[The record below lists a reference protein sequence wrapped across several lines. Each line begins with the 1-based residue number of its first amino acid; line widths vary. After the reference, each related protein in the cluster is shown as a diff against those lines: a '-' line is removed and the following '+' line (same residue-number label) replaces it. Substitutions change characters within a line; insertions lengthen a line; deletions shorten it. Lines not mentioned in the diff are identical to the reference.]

1 MRHNTTILS
10 LIAVLFLGGCSLSP
24 QLNVP
29 TIETPNKSVEA
40 LHVESSWWTKFGD
53 AKLNSLIEEALAN
66 NDDLKLSALRILKA
80 KQAYGLS
87 DANRYPTLSANANA
101 TRQKTSDETFSHNR
115 SEYSDH
121 G

>member
-29 TIETPNKSVEA
+29 SVELPSKSVEA
-40 LHVESSWWTKFGD
+40 LHVELSWWTKFGD
-53 AKLNSLIEEALAN
+53 AKLNALIEEALSN
-66 NDDLKLSALRILKA
+66 NDDLKLSTLRILKA

-87 DANRYPTLSANANA
+87 DANRYPGSS
-101 TRQKTSDETFSHNR
+101 RISPQETHKNKPQAKHKKNIFFK
-115 SEYSDH
+115 
-121 G
+121 